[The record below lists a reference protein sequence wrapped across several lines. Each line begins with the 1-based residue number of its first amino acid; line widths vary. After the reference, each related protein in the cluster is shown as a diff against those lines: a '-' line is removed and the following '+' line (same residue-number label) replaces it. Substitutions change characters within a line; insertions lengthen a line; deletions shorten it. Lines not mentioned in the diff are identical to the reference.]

1 MLADAK
7 AQNMVADF
15 VEDWLDINTIALR
28 PEGSGDLP
36 ACGTPIW

>member
-15 VEDWLDINTIALR
+15 VEDWLDVNTIVLAQ
-28 PEGSGDLP
+28 DP
-36 ACGTPIW
+36 AVYSMWSPDS